1 MEQPRSLFHVSRQ
14 NRSAK
19 QAHCRENT
27 DTGEAKSR
35 ARQRRCFFPKVCPFG
50 PGVSWAAQRRFF
62 CLSSMLRRRNKSF
75 RRRFALGI
83 LWKRVGNKFAGG
95 DTGKAC
101 AGIIQAMTDYDVV
114 VVGAGHAGAEAA
126 LAAARLGARTLCLTL
141 SRATVALMPCNCSIG
156 GPAKGN
162 LVREVDALGGQ
173 MGINADAAR
182 THVRLLNTG
191 KGPAVQAL
199 RAQCDKDLYSQ
210 AMRQALEN
218 APNLTLREG
227 MADDLLLDNGQVV
240 GLATQEGER
249 FTAKSVV
256 VTTGTFLRGM
266 MHRGEER
273 TAGGR
278 LGERPS
284 VALSDTLRRAGFPT
298 LRLKTG
304 TTPRIDKR
312 SVDFARLLTLDS
324 EPNAGTFSF
333 LPKSTQPSR
342 ALLPTWLTHTNA
354 RTHEIIHANLSR
366 SAMYGGFIDGCGP
379 RYCPSIEDKIVKFRD
394 KTSHQVFLEQEGWD
408 TDSLYVQGTSTSLPA
423 EVQLE
428 FLHTI
433 AGLEKCVMLKPG
445 YAVEYDAVP
454 PTELTH
460 ALMTKRLP
468 GLFLAGQ
475 INGTSGYEEAA
486 AQGLMAG
493 TNAAL
498 WARGDA
504 PFALGRAD
512 AYLGV
517 MIDDLVTKGVDE
529 PYRLLTS
536 RAEYRLLLRQDN
548 ADLRLT
554 ARGRDIGLV
563 PDERWHVF
571 DQKRRFVEAEVAR
584 LETEAVSGA
593 DNARLAALGLSPV
606 SQRTALAD
614 LLKRPDMDYAKARA
628 LSPPPQFL
636 PNDVMEQVEIQCK
649 YEGYIGRQQGQ
660 VQAAARRE
668 ETPIPAGFQFGAL
681 RALSN
686 EGRDNLARVQPVS
699 LGQAARIPGVTPAD
713 IAVLSVYLEQRRR
726 EAA

>member
-1 MEQPRSLFHVSRQ
+1 MADF
-14 NRSAK
+14 
-19 QAHCRENT
+19 
-27 DTGEAKSR
+27 
-35 ARQRRCFFPKVCPFG
+35 
-50 PGVSWAAQRRFF
+50 
-62 CLSSMLRRRNKSF
+62 
-75 RRRFALGI
+75 
-83 LWKRVGNKFAGG
+83 
-95 DTGKAC
+95 
-101 AGIIQAMTDYDVV
+101 DVI

-126 LAAARLGARTLCLTL
+126 LASARMGAKTLCLTL
-141 SRATVALMPCNCSIG
+141 SRETIALMPCNCSIG

-173 MGINADAAR
+173 MGINADATR

-210 AMRQALEN
+210 AMRRTLEN

-227 MADDLLLDNGQVV
+227 MADDLMIESGQVV
-240 GLATQEGER
+240 GLATQAGER
-249 FTAKSVV
+249 FTAKSVII
-256 VTTGTFLRGM
+256 TTGTFLRGM
-266 MHRGEER
+266 MHRGDEQ

-284 VALSDTLRRAGFPT
+284 VALADTLRRAGFPT

-304 TTPRIDKR
+304 TTPRIDKQ
-312 SVDFARLLTLDS
+312 SVDLKQLTTLDS
-324 EPNAGTFSF
+324 EPNAGVFSF
-333 LPKSTQPSR
+333 LPHSAQTTR

-354 RTHEIIHANLSR
+354 RTHEVIHANLSR
-366 SAMYGGFIDGCGP
+366 SAMYGGYIDGCGP

-394 KTSHQVFLEQEGWD
+394 KISHQVFLEQEGWD
-408 TDSLYVQGTSTSLPA
+408 TNSLYVQGTSTSLPA
-423 EVQLE
+423 DVQLE

-433 AGLEKCVMLKPG
+433 AGLEECVMLKPG

-493 TNAAL
+493 ANAAL
-498 WARGDA
+498 WAQGSG
-504 PFALGRAD
+504 PFVLSRAD
-512 AYLGV
+512 AYIGV

-563 PDERWHVF
+563 PDTRWNVF
-571 DQKRRFVEAEVAR
+571 DKKRTLVQAEVAR
-584 LETEAVSGA
+584 LENEAVSGM
-593 DNARLAALGLSPV
+593 DNARLAALDLSPV
-606 SQRTALAD
+606 SQRMAIAD

-628 LSPPPQFL
+628 LSPPEYYL
-636 PNDVMEQVEIQCK
+636 PADVMEQVEIQCK

-660 VQAAARRE
+660 VQAASRRE
-668 ETPIPAGFQFGAL
+668 ETVIPTGFQFGTL

-713 IAVLSVYLEQRRR
+713 IAVLSVHLEQRRR